1 MCPVWPGCLV
11 CPAGP
16 GCLMRP
22 WAAARPSSTAHDL
35 PGSAW
40 PLCVPVGGGPPAR
53 SPHASLTARSG
64 RSRGPPWPCRHPR
77 APRPCPA
84 TTHGHRSQ
92 ALLCPPD
99 PPAPSSPVWSSVL
112 RTIHITAE
120 PTPNVARNSP
130 TTLSNPGIRSLELQR
145 FQTLLKLL
153 PIELRAT
160 FLGQAPATA
169 HGHRI
174 LALQALQALR
184 RPPHLW
190 GLVCCWLAQRVSTS
204 HAVQS
209 SPCMRKTCQKGPFWA
224 SRASFVPRMR

>member
-1 MCPVWPGCLV
+1 M
-11 CPAGP
+11 
-16 GCLMRP
+16 
-22 WAAARPSSTAHDL
+22 
-35 PGSAW
+35 
-40 PLCVPVGGGPPAR
+40 
-53 SPHASLTARSG
+53 
-64 RSRGPPWPCRHPR
+64 
-77 APRPCPA
+77 
-84 TTHGHRSQ
+84 
-92 ALLCPPD
+92 CPPD

-174 LALQALQALR
+174 LALQALR

-209 SPCMRKTCQKGPFWA
+209 SPCVASSWRQRYKVRHACEKRAKKGHFGPA
-224 SRASFVPRMR
+224 GRVLYRACGEKGSAG

>member
-1 MCPVWPGCLV
+1 MAGSVRRLVVRPG
-11 CPAGP
+11 PAATHRHRDHAPPLPTGT
-16 GCLMRP
+16 
-22 WAAARPSSTAHDL
+22 AARPFN
-35 PGSAW
+35 
-40 PLCVPVGGGPPAR
+40 
-53 SPHASLTARSG
+53 SLR
-64 RSRGPPWPCRHPR
+64 R
-77 APRPCPA
+77 
-84 TTHGHRSQ
+84 
-92 ALLCPPD
+92 

-160 FLGQAPATA
+160 FLGQAPATP

>member
-1 MCPVWPGCLV
+1 MQALLGRAARC
-11 CPAGP
+11 A
-16 GCLMRP
+16 P
-22 WAAARPSSTAHDL
+22 WAGL
-35 PGSAW
+35 LG
-40 PLCVPVGGGPPAR
+40 VPVGGGPPASRPRRELR
-53 SPHASLTARSG
+53 SAR
-64 RSRGPPWPCRHPR
+64 RLEARPGP
-77 APRPCPA
+77 AA
-84 TTHGHRSQ
+84 THGHRSL

-169 HGHRI
+169 HGHRS
-174 LALQALQALR
+174 QALLCPPVPPGALHTGGAWCAVMAS
-184 RPPHLW
+184 P
-190 GLVCCWLAQRVSTS
+190 VSTS

-224 SRASFVPRMR
+224 SRANFIPRVR